1 MTTNVWLK
9 ESVYK
14 RVTPKG
20 KKSRILEYHDHCLDM
35 FCLGELKSLTF
46 PRNDMFYRVFYQHG
60 IPGGSYM
67 TLLLGGLITVVSR
80 LCRTNIRPIFL
91 PGLGASE
98 SPSAFKRGYDIT
110 GTILTILCLN
120 YISASFFLGSIRDTL
135 QVWQATDWYGF
146 WLIFGGL
153 AFFYSGSGKALKSFH
168 PSQVAR
174 ADTMRREGVDYAGS
188 DPW

>member
-1 MTTNVWLK
+1 
-9 ESVYK
+9 
-14 RVTPKG
+14 
-20 KKSRILEYHDHCLDM
+20 
-35 FCLGELKSLTF
+35 
-46 PRNDMFYRVFYQHG
+46 
-60 IPGGSYM
+60 M

-153 AFFYSGSGKALKSFH
+153 AFFYSGSGKAFKPFH
-168 PSQVAR
+168 SLQVAE
-174 ADTMRREGVDYAGS
+174 ADKMKGRQSTMRDQIPGGVPPIDAAAKEVERKLG
-188 DPW
+188 